1 MNMESTYFCSHAA
14 PDRVKN
20 ATDDI
25 FYEIIQIKENVVFL
39 ASIDFGSCFLTSKVF
54 PLVRVKSEDTFKYL
68 QHVDWTNGWFRIC
81 I

>member
-1 MNMESTYFCSHAA
+1 MGLKMFFSLHVA

-54 PLVRVKSEDTFKYL
+54 ALVRVKSEDTFKYL
-68 QHVDWTNGWFRIC
+68 QHVDCTNGWFRIC